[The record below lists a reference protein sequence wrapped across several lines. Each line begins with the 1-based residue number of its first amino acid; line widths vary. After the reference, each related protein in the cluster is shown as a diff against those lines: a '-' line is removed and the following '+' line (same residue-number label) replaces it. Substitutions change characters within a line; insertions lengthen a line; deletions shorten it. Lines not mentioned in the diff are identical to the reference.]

1 MKILYVIDARSPI
14 AQNWIRHFVQ
24 RGDEVYIASTFALPV
39 PVDFPI
45 KRLEVIPVA
54 FSALKKADQHPGS
67 ASARP
72 SACVPL
78 SDSGS
83 AP

>member
-24 RGDEVYIASTFALPV
+24 RGDEVYIASTFALPAG
-39 PVDFPI
+39 VDFPI
-45 KRLEVIPVA
+45 KRLEIIPVA
-54 FSALKKADQHPGS
+54 FTNTRAALPPGL
-67 ASARP
+67 